1 MRLLICAGGT
11 GGGVYPA
18 LAVLQAAE
26 NSERKSISSNSTVRS
41 VDDKDINSSFQVLW
55 IGSEGGMEIGLIK
68 KESIPY
74 KTIPA
79 AGVHGVGL
87 KHLPGNLLKLLRGYF
102 KSRKIL
108 DSFQPDVLLFTG
120 GFVAVPMALAA
131 IKYPSLLF
139 VPDIEPGLA
148 LKSIARFADHIAISI
163 PDSKKFYSRSDNISV
178 TGYPVR
184 KDLKKWS
191 KQQALQI
198 LGLKPDI
205 PILFVFGGSKGARSI
220 NRTLDPIIETLLQ
233 TMQVI
238 HITGELDWHEF
249 EHKQKDM
256 IENNVDPSLVE
267 RYKIFPYLY
276 EQMGAAL
283 SAADLVVSRS
293 GASILGEF
301 PAFGLPAILVPYP
314 HAWQYQ
320 YVNAEYLESQGA
332 AIIVRDGE
340 LSEKLLSTI
349 SEVMRDPYKRKEMSQ
364 AMRKLDKPEAAENIY
379 RLIKGLLFQS
389 AKKGREL

>member
-26 NSERKSISSNSTVRS
+26 KFERKAEFSNSTGTS
-41 VDDKDINSSFQVLW
+41 VEDQDINSSFQVIW

-87 KHLPGNLLKLLRGYF
+87 KHLPGNLLQLLRGYF

-148 LKSIARFADHIAISI
+148 LKSIARFANHIAISM
-163 PDSKKFYSRSDNISV
+163 PDSRKFYSRSDSLSL

-184 KDLKKWS
+184 KDLKRWN

-198 LGLKPDI
+198 LGLKSNI

-220 NRTLDPIIETLLQ
+220 NRALDPILGILLQ

-238 HITGELDWHEF
+238 HITGELDWQEF

-256 IENNVDPSLVE
+256 IKNYVDPQLVE
-267 RYKIFPYLY
+267 RYKVFPYLH
-276 EQMGAAL
+276 ERMGAAL
-283 SAADLVVSRS
+283 SVADLVVSRS
-293 GASILGEF
+293 GASVLGEF
-301 PAFGLPAILVPYP
+301 SAFGLPAILVPYP
-314 HAWQYQ
+314 YAWQYQ

-332 AIIVRDGE
+332 ALIIRDGE

-349 SEVMRDPYKRKEMSQ
+349 SEVMCNPHKRQEMSKSMQ
-364 AMRKLDKPEAAENIY
+364 KLDKPEAAENIY
-379 RLIKGLLFQS
+379 RLLKGLVPQS
-389 AKKGREL
+389 AKKGLEQ